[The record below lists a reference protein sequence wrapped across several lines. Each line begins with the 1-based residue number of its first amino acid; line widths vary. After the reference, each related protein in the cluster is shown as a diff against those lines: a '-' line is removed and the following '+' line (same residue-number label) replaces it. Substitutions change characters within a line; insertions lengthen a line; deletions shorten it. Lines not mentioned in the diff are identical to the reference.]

1 MKLSIIMP
9 CYNEVNTIEPIVA
22 AVKNIPYHN
31 KEIIII
37 DDHSTD
43 GTGERL
49 KNKIEPTVH
58 KVIYHDRNMGKG
70 AALRSG
76 IQAASGDIVIIQDA
90 DLEYSPHE
98 IPMVIQPIL
107 DGKADVV
114 FGSRF
119 IGDKTQRMVYL
130 SHTAGNKIITALLNI
145 FTKTNLTDMATCY
158 KAFKKEIIQSID
170 IKENSF
176 GCEPEITVKVA
187 KKKARIHEVGISYHG
202 RTYENGKKIRWKDG
216 VRVIYC
222 IFKYSLFS
230 K

>member
-1 MKLSIIMP
+1 MKLSIIIP
-9 CYNEVNTIEPIVA
+9 CYNEVNTIETIVD
-22 AVKNIPYHN
+22 AVKDIPYHN
-31 KEIIII
+31 KEIIIV

-43 GTGERL
+43 GTREKL
-49 KNKIEPTVH
+49 INAIESTIY
-58 KVIYHDRNMGKG
+58 KVIYHDRNKGKG

-76 IQAASGDIVIIQDA
+76 IKAVTGDIVIFQDA
-90 DLEYSPHE
+90 DLEYSPSE
-98 IPMVIQPIL
+98 IPVIIQPIL

-119 IGDKTQRMVYL
+119 IGGKTQRMVYF
-130 SHTAGNKIITALLNI
+130 SHMAGNKIITALSNI
-145 FTKTNLTDMATCY
+145 LTRTHLTDMATCY
-158 KAFKKEIIQSID
+158 KAFKREIIQSID
-170 IKENSF
+170 LKENSF

-187 KKKARIHEVGISYHG
+187 KKKARIHEVGISYNG

>member
-1 MKLSIIMP
+1 MKLSIIIP
-9 CYNEVNTIEPIVA
+9 CYNEVTTIEPIVD
-22 AVKNIPYHN
+22 AVNDIPYHN

-37 DDHSTD
+37 DNHSTD
-43 GTGERL
+43 GTREKL
-49 KNKIEPTVH
+49 KNVIESTVY

-76 IQAASGDIVIIQDA
+76 IKTVTGDIVIFQDA
-90 DLEYSPHE
+90 DLEYSPYE
-98 IPMVIQPIL
+98 IPMLIQPIL

-119 IGDKTQRMVYL
+119 IGGKTQRMVYF
-130 SHTAGNKIITALLNI
+130 SHTAGNKIITALSNI
-145 FTKTNLTDMATCY
+145 LTRTNLTDMATCY
-158 KAFKKEIIQSID
+158 KAFKREIIQSID

-187 KKKARIHEVGISYHG
+187 KKKARIHEVGISYYG

-216 VRVIYC
+216 VRIIYC

>member
-1 MKLSIIMP
+1 MKLSIIIP
-9 CYNEVNTIEPIVA
+9 CYNEVTTIEPIVD

-31 KEIIII
+31 KEIIIV

-43 GTGERL
+43 GTRDKL
-49 KNKIEPTVH
+49 KNVIESTVYR
-58 KVIYHDRNMGKG
+58 VIYHDRNMGKG

-76 IQAASGDIVIIQDA
+76 IKTATGDIVIFQDA
-90 DLEYSPHE
+90 DLEYSPYE

-119 IGDKTQRMVYL
+119 IGGKTQRMVYF
-130 SHTAGNKIITALLNI
+130 SHMAGNKIITALSKIL
-145 FTKTNLTDMATCY
+145 TRTNLTDMATCY
-158 KAFKKEIIQSID
+158 KAFKRELIQSID
-170 IKENSF
+170 LKENGF

-187 KKKARIHEVGISYHG
+187 KKKARIHEVGISYYG